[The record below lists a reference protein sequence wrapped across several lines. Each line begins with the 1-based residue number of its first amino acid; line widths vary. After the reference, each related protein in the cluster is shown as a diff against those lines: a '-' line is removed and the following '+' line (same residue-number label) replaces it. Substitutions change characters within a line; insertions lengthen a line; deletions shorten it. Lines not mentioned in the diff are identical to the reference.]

1 MSTKLF
7 RAGNLVY
14 TKRGLIGL
22 VVWLLWADLCFDL
35 MERIPSLIPLKLK
48 ALEAPNWMMAVILS
62 TIPML
67 LNATICPWVS
77 FASDRHRGPLGRR
90 LPFILYTAPFL
101 TVSLIGVG
109 FSAPI
114 AGFIHGLL
122 PDWLASWSL
131 NSIELVVVAVL
142 TTSFSFFNMFVA
154 SVFWYLFNDV
164 VPREVLSRFLSA
176 MKIVTAGSAAFF
188 NLVIFKHAEEYMP
201 WIFLGGSLLYFVTF
215 VALCLNV
222 KEPSYPSPPENVD
235 GGRGFV
241 SGVKTYA
248 KECYSHRFY
257 WLYYL
262 YVGFGTVASTI
273 NMFNIFFNQEMGLS
287 LEQIGQI
294 AGLAGIW
301 SVVLFY
307 FAGSIADRFHPL
319 RTSVVA
325 VTVMTLA
332 FYPIGLIWLFL
343 NPTPQFYF
351 VFTLVVAMVQMP
363 FIVLLGVSAQPAEM
377 RIFPQERY
385 GQFCSA
391 NALVRSVL
399 ALIAAPLAGVFLDVM
414 KRAYPDG
421 DFAYRF
427 IPAWSLLFGLVAL
440 FFLWW
445 LYLEWKR
452 LGDDKTFAPAAGE
465 MN

>member
-1 MSTKLF
+1 MTESKIY
-7 RAGNLVY
+7 RAGNIVY
-14 TKRGLIGL
+14 SKRGLIAL

-35 MERIPSLIPLKLK
+35 MERIPGLIPLKLK

-90 LPFILYTAPFL
+90 MPFILYTAPFL
-101 TVSLIGVG
+101 TLSLIGVG

-114 AGFIHGLL
+114 ATFLHGLL
-122 PDWLASWSL
+122 PAAWTLSVT
-131 NSIELVVVAVL
+131 SIELVVVAVL
-142 TTSFSFFNMFVA
+142 TTAFSFFNMFVA

-201 WIFLGGSLLYFVTF
+201 WIFLGGSVLYFVTF

-222 KEPSYPSPPENVD
+222 KEPSYPPPPENVD
-235 GGRGFV
+235 GGHGLI

-248 KECYSHRFY
+248 RECYSHRFY

-262 YVGFGTVASTI
+262 YIGFGAVASAI
-273 NMFNIFFNQEMGLS
+273 NMFNIFFSQEMGLN
-287 LEQIGQI
+287 LEQIGWI
-294 AGLAGIW
+294 TGVAGIA

-307 FAGSIADRFHPL
+307 FAGSLADRFHPL
-319 RTSVVA
+319 RTSVIA
-325 VTVMTLA
+325 VTVITLV
-332 FYPIGLIWLFL
+332 FYPINLLWLFF

-351 VFTLVVAMVQMP
+351 MFTMILSLVQMP
-363 FIVLLGVSAQPAEM
+363 FLVLLGVSAQPTEM

-391 NALVRSVL
+391 NAMVRSVL
-399 ALIAAPLAGVFLDVM
+399 VLLASPLAGVFLDVL
-414 KRAYPDG
+414 KKFYPNG

-427 IPAWSLLFGLVAL
+427 IPAWSLVFGLLAL
-440 FFLWW
+440 AFLWL
-445 LYLEWKR
+445 LYREWKR
-452 LGDDKTFAPAAGE
+452 LGGDERFTPPE
-465 MN
+465 I